1 MAAKKAPKKVG
12 KALKKAKKLDENH
25 SLAPVRRPGWHG
37 GLASVQPGGNWRDGS
52 GHLHSPRARHRAVAS
67 SAIAS
72 SAIACVG
79 TLAYNARPGD
89 G

>member
-25 SLAPVRRPGWHG
+25 SLAPVRWQG

-52 GHLHSPRARHRAVAS
+52 GQLHSPRARHRAVAS